1 MKLRE
6 IRERKGL
13 SQVALSKR
21 ANVHRVSIS
30 LYESG
35 KKKPNIDSLK
45 RLAAALDVTTDELL
59 GETKAG

>member
-6 IRERKGL
+6 IRESKGL

-21 ANVHRVSIS
+21 AHVHRVSIS
-30 LYESG
+30 LYENG

-45 RLAAALDVTTDELL
+45 RLAAALNVTTDELL
-59 GETKAG
+59 GESA